1 MNKLYIFLLRYFL
14 NWFDFFQQKKII
26 SFFKKSFDSELIFID
41 VGAHFGETVELFNKN
56 LNIKKFHCFE
66 PSKEN
71 FKVLKKKLSKK
82 NFFGKIKI
90 NNYGLGDTSEQM
102 YLNYTKETSSST
114 INDLNLNSKYL
125 EKKLNILNIENSED
139 YFLKEKIN
147 IKTLDDYFVKNNL
160 SEIHILKIDTEGYE
174 FKVLNG
180 ISKKNFKKINYIV
193 IEKQLDKGLFKNY
206 SFTPIRKKLIEN
218 NFKLIKKFKD
228 PIWSYEDHIYE
239 NKKFKN

>member
-174 FKVLNG
+174 FKVLKG
-180 ISKKNFKKINYIV
+180 FKKNIDKTKYIYFEHHYDDM
-193 IEKQLDKGLFKNY
+193 IKKNY
-206 SFTPIRKKLIEN
+206 TFQEINSFLKSFGFEKMFKIKMPFRKSFE
-218 NFKLIKKFKD
+218 
-228 PIWSYEDHIYE
+228 YIY
-239 NKKFKN
+239 KNSKN

>member
-1 MNKLYIFLLRYFL
+1 MNKLYIFSLRYFL

-71 FKVLKKKLSKK
+71 FNVLKKKLSKK
-82 NFFGKIKI
+82 NFFDKVII
-90 NNYGLGDTSEQM
+90 NNYGLGDNSEQL

-125 EKKLNILNIENSED
+125 EKKLNILNIKDSKD

-174 FKVLNG
+174 FKVLKGFKKNIDKKKYIYFEHHYDDMIKKNYTFLEINSFLKSFG
-180 ISKKNFKKINYIV
+180 FEKMFKIKMPFRKSFEYIYKNSKK
-193 IEKQLDKGLFKNY
+193 
-206 SFTPIRKKLIEN
+206 
-218 NFKLIKKFKD
+218 
-228 PIWSYEDHIYE
+228 
-239 NKKFKN
+239 

>member
-1 MNKLYIFLLRYFL
+1 MNKLYIFSLRYFL

-71 FKVLKKKLSKK
+71 FNVLKKKLSKK
-82 NFFGKIKI
+82 NFFDKVII
-90 NNYGLGDTSEQM
+90 NNYGLGDNSEQL

-125 EKKLNILNIENSED
+125 EKKLNILNIKDSKD
-139 YFLKEKIN
+139 YFLKEKIK

-174 FKVLNG
+174 FKVLKGFKKNIDKTKYIYFEHHYDDMIKKNYTFLEINSFLKSFG
-180 ISKKNFKKINYIV
+180 FEKMFKIKMPFRKSFEYIYKNSKK
-193 IEKQLDKGLFKNY
+193 
-206 SFTPIRKKLIEN
+206 
-218 NFKLIKKFKD
+218 
-228 PIWSYEDHIYE
+228 
-239 NKKFKN
+239 

>member
-1 MNKLYIFLLRYFL
+1 MNKLYIFSLRYFL

-71 FKVLKKKLSKK
+71 FNVLKKKLSKK
-82 NFFGKIKI
+82 NFFDKVII
-90 NNYGLGDTSEQM
+90 NNYGLGDNSEQL

-125 EKKLNILNIENSED
+125 EKKLNILNIKDSKD

-174 FKVLNG
+174 FKVLKGFKKNIDKTKYIYFEHHYDDMIKKNYTFLEINSFLKSFG
-180 ISKKNFKKINYIV
+180 FEKMFKIKMPFRKSFEYIYKNSKK
-193 IEKQLDKGLFKNY
+193 
-206 SFTPIRKKLIEN
+206 
-218 NFKLIKKFKD
+218 
-228 PIWSYEDHIYE
+228 
-239 NKKFKN
+239 